1 MEITLQQNVW
11 KIVLKFLICSKI
23 LTQECVIIF
32 VLKIGLLIITLPVVC
47 QLQDVQMDKLLK
59 LQLKDVF
66 TNAPFKNPHS
76 KIMILIH
83 VNTLVLKDMLIIQLW
98 HVLLYVLPN
107 LIFMPIITVLSDHC
121 VSYTALLIIIDTL
134 QQDNAFKIALSRL
147 TSRIQSQCHVYN
159 NAQIILL
166 PKLLVRYVY
175 QIVGLIINLD
185 TGNRRNVW

>member
-32 VLKIGLLIITLPVVC
+32 VLKIGLLIIILPVVC

-121 VSYTALLIIIDTL
+121 VSYTALLLIIGIL
-134 QQDNAFKIALSRL
+134 RQDNAFKIALSRL
-147 TSRIQSQCHVYN
+147 ISRIQSQCHVYN

-175 QIVGLIINLD
+175 QIVGLTINSD